1 LPATYRSGLKWAA
14 LGLGL
19 ALLLPLSA
27 SAYIGPG
34 AGFAILGSFM
44 VFFFAFVAA
53 VLSMLIWPVRAV
65 YRFIQVRRLG
75 IKPHVDRV
83 VILGLDGLDPKRA
96 QKLMDQGKLPH
107 FQALARQGSFSNLAT
122 TYPAISPVAWS
133 TFATGVNPGKHA
145 IFDFLMPDRKTYLPV
160 LSSTHIGKVERVLK
174 LGRWRIPLGRPEI
187 RLLRKS
193 VPFWKIL
200 GDHWI
205 FSHVLR
211 VPITFP
217 PEKFYGAELSAMC
230 VPDLK
235 GSQGTF
241 TFYTTA
247 AGDKQ
252 HTGGV
257 EIKLERHGNG
267 FCAYIPGPENSL
279 TEKQEEL
286 RIPFTLAR
294 NGKISRKDA
303 KVQRREGIGAV
314 QLGRQEGKN
323 PGFDLKLPDR
333 TLHLEVG
340 KFSGWV
346 PLCFKAGLGIKVRG
360 IAQFRLLRTEPEVEL
375 YLSPVHLD
383 PESPA
388 MPISHPSIYSMV
400 LAKLQGPYAT
410 LGLAEDTWGLN
421 ERVLD
426 EDAFLEMT
434 YTHHAERE
442 TMFFHALRRTRQG
455 ACVCVFD
462 ATDRIQHMFH
472 RYEEA
477 AHPAN
482 AGKDIEKHKRA
493 IEELYLRMDDLVGRV
508 MKEMKKRDV
517 LLVISDHGFASFA
530 RGVNLNSWLW
540 KNGYLA
546 CQDGKGSGEYFQEVD
561 WSKTRAYMLGL
572 GGIYLN
578 LKGREA
584 KGIVEPGAEADALRG
599 EIAAKLQNLPDDK
612 RGAIAIN
619 EAFLGPDV
627 FHGPYRDQGPD
638 LVIGYNLG
646 YRASWEGVLGVVND
660 VVFDDNEKSWSGDHC
675 VDPRLVPGVIFSN
688 RKLDA
693 RDPGLIDLAPTV
705 LRLFDVLLPKHLDG
719 KPLFEV
725 DREG

>member
-1 LPATYRSGLKWAA
+1 MGKLARRKNGLTA

-27 SAYIGPG
+27 LAYIGPG

-65 YRFIQVRRLG
+65 WRFIQVRRLG

-107 FQALARQGSFSNLAT
+107 FKALARQGCFHPLAT

-145 IFDFLMPDRKTYLPV
+145 IFDFLTPDRKTYLPV
-160 LSSTHIGKVERVLK
+160 LSSTHIGKVGRVLK
-174 LGRWRIPLGRPEI
+174 LGKYRIPLGRPEL

-211 VPITFP
+211 VPITWP
-217 PEKFYGAELSAMC
+217 PEKFYGALLSAMC

-247 AGDKQ
+247 AGDKK

-257 EIKLERHGNG
+257 EIKLERNG
-267 FCAYIPGPENSL
+267 DGYRAYLPGPENSL
-279 TEKQEEL
+279 TEQQEEL
-286 RIPFTLAR
+286 RIPFTLSK
-294 NGKISRKDA
+294 NGGDSSW
-303 KVQRREGIGAV
+303 
-314 QLGRQEGKN
+314 N
-323 PGFDLKLPDR
+323 LKLPDR
-333 TLHLEVG
+333 TIQLAPG
-340 KFSGWV
+340 KYSGWV
-346 PLCFKAGLGIKVRG
+346 PLAFPAGLGIKVHG

-375 YLSPVHLD
+375 YLSPIHLD

-442 TMFFHALRRTRQG
+442 AMFFHALRRTRRG

-472 RYEEA
+472 RYDSA
-477 AHPAN
+477 DHPAN
-482 AGKDIEKHKRA
+482 ADKDTQKHKSA
-493 IEELYLRMDDLVGRV
+493 IEELYVRMDDLVGRV
-508 MKEMKKRDV
+508 MKEMKPRDV
-517 LLVISDHGFASFA
+517 LMVVSDHGFGSFE
-530 RGVNLNSWLW
+530 RGINLNSWLW

-546 CQDGKGSGEYFQEVD
+546 CKSASGSGEYFQEVD
-561 WSKTRAYMLGL
+561 WSRTKAYMLGL
-572 GGIYLN
+572 GGVYLN

-584 KGIVEPGAEADALRG
+584 QGIVEPGAEADALRQ
-599 EIAAKLQNLPDDK
+599 ELAAKLKDLSDEK

-619 EAFLGPDV
+619 EAFLGPEV

-660 VVFDDNEKSWSGDHC
+660 VVFDDNVKSWSGDHC
-675 VDPRLVPGVIFSN
+675 VDPRLVPGVLFSN
-688 RKLDA
+688 RKIDGQ
-693 RDPGLIDLAPTV
+693 DPGLIDIAPTV
-705 LRLFDVLLPKHLDG
+705 LRLFDVAVPRHMDG
-719 KPLFEV
+719 KPLIKV
-725 DREG
+725 NREK